1 MLCLS
6 NIITQIAVARM
17 LCVKKLYSHMH
28 SLGKKMNV
36 IQNFVIIMIQD
47 FDEQLPERDND
58 IIKIFLLLS
67 AQI

>member
-17 LCVKKLYSHMH
+17 MCVQKLYSHMH

-36 IQNFVIIMIQD
+36 IQHCDMIQA

>member
-17 LCVKKLYSHMH
+17 MCVLKLYSHMH

-36 IQNFVIIMIQD
+36 IQNFVI
-47 FDEQLPERDND
+47 
-58 IIKIFLLLS
+58 
-67 AQI
+67 

>member
-17 LCVKKLYSHMH
+17 MCVQKLYSHMH

-36 IQNFVIIMIQD
+36 IQNFVI
-47 FDEQLPERDND
+47 
-58 IIKIFLLLS
+58 
-67 AQI
+67 

>member
-36 IQNFVIIMIQD
+36 I
-47 FDEQLPERDND
+47 
-58 IIKIFLLLS
+58 
-67 AQI
+67 